1 MKSEVVTHSECACIY
16 GHDVFSDKCLKR
28 TYFILDPIK
37 DDYKYLSICNE
48 LIRLKIAK
56 EKTKETS
63 YFTNRRYYEDVIESV
78 ILEHITKFNYSN
90 RFQYSNE
97 LSSRSVTIVICSRPF
112 VCKSINLLDAIKLY
126 LDNKSH
132 TLKDA
137 LIREIHLYLS
147 DIQYKKYKTKYKKT
161 ITLLKRFDNKW
172 GDEKTLAL
180 NELFINILEL
190 NIKLNQ

>member
-37 DDYKYLSICNE
+37 DDFKYLSICNE

-56 EKTKETS
+56 EKINKTS
-63 YFTNRRYYEDVIESV
+63 FIKSRYYYEEVIEK
-78 ILEHITKFNYSN
+78 IMLEHITKFNYSD
-90 RFQYSNE
+90 RFKYSNE
-97 LSSRSVTIVICSRPF
+97 LSERNITIEICSRPF

-161 ITLLKRFDNKW
+161 IALLKRFDNKW

-190 NIKLNQ
+190 NIKINQ

>member
-1 MKSEVVTHSECACIY
+1 
-16 GHDVFSDKCLKR
+16 
-28 TYFILDPIK
+28 
-37 DDYKYLSICNE
+37 
-48 LIRLKIAK
+48 
-56 EKTKETS
+56 
-63 YFTNRRYYEDVIESV
+63 
-78 ILEHITKFNYSN
+78 LEHITKFNYSN

-97 LSSRSVTIVICSRPF
+97 LSSRNITIEICSRPF
-112 VCKSINLLDAIKLY
+112 VFKSINLLDAIKLY